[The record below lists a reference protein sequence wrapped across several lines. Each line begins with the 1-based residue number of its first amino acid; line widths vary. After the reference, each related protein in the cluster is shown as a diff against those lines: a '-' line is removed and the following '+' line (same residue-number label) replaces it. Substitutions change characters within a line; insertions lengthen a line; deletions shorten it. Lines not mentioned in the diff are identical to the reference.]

1 MKFTAKTNNAIK
13 MSLLIMFIFIC
24 MSIFVFVQP
33 FGDGPDEINR
43 FKVVTYIENHGRIPA
58 GDDPE
63 IILDGYGASYAF
75 QPILTYMIC
84 GFLLR
89 ILSPLSLSFF
99 TKLIICRYV
108 NVIFGL
114 VAAFYTVKLSKLLF
128 TDQVIASI
136 FSVAVV
142 LLPQN
147 IFIYTYVNT
156 DGAALMAVII
166 MLYGLLRGYKENFD
180 FKALASISL
189 GIAICLLSY
198 YNCYGYILVT
208 FLAFIAYFIHN
219 KDIKGMFKKGLPV
232 AGIVI
237 LLAGWWF
244 VRNAILYNGDVFAL
258 TARKACALN
267 TGDPAWLL
275 EMSKTY
281 RNEGYSFFYM
291 LFHSSYLTLVW
302 RSFIAM
308 FGPMI
313 IPTHH
318 YVYIAFALLFYVC
331 LIGLFF
337 PYKSTKLAAFE
348 GKKKLFIELTLIV
361 GALIPAGL
369 ALFYSYSWDFQPQ
382 GRYYLPCLIP
392 FFALLTSGIE
402 KLIGFT
408 GTLITKK
415 AKKETA
421 LELTKA
427 VSFYA
432 LTAFFVLSLI
442 ISVYAML
449 KYYNVL

>member
-1 MKFTAKTNNAIK
+1 MKFSAKTNNTIK
-13 MSLLIMFIFIC
+13 MALLFMFIFVC
-24 MSIFVFVQP
+24 MSVFVFVQP

-75 QPILTYMIC
+75 QPILTYMID

-89 ILSPLSLSFF
+89 ALSFLSLSFPA
-99 TKLIICRYV
+99 KLIIARYV

-114 VAAFYTVKLSKLLF
+114 VAAFYAVKLSKLLF
-128 TDQVIASI
+128 KDEKIASI
-136 FSVAVV
+136 FSAAVI

-156 DGAALMAVII
+156 DGAALMAVTI
-166 MLYGLLRGYKENFD
+166 MLYGLIRGYKENFD
-180 FKALASISL
+180 VRSLVSISL
-189 GIAICLLSY
+189 GIVICLLSY

-208 FLAFIAYFIHN
+208 FVAFIAYFIHN
-219 KDIKGMFKKGLPV
+219 KDIKGMLKKGLPI
-232 AGIVI
+232 AAIVI

-244 VRNAILYNGDVFAL
+244 IRNAILYNGDVFAL
-258 TARKACALN
+258 SARKACAQA

-275 EMSKTY
+275 QMSKTY
-281 RNEGYSFFYM
+281 KNEGYSLFYM

-308 FGPMI
+308 FGPML

-337 PYKSTKLAAFE
+337 PYKSTKLGAFE
-348 GKKKLFIELTLIV
+348 GKKKLFLELALIV
-361 GALIPAGL
+361 GAIIPAGL

-392 FFALLTSGIE
+392 FFFLLTSGIE
-402 KLIGFT
+402 RLIGFI
-408 GTLITKK
+408 GELSLKITKK
-415 AKKETA
+415 E
-421 LELTKA
+421 KA
-427 VSFYA
+427 PSFIKAFSFYA
-432 LTAFFVLSLI
+432 LSIFFVLSLA
-442 ISVYAML
+442 ISVYEMV
-449 KYYNVL
+449 KYYSI

>member
-1 MKFTAKTNNAIK
+1 MKFSAKTNNAIK
-13 MSLLIMFIFIC
+13 MALLFLFIFVC
-24 MSIFVFVQP
+24 MSFFVFVQP

-75 QPILTYMIC
+75 QPILTYMID

-89 ILSPLSLSFF
+89 ALSFLSLSFPA
-99 TKLIICRYV
+99 KLIIARYV

-128 TDQVIASI
+128 KDEMIASL
-136 FSVAVV
+136 FSLAVI

-166 MLYGLLRGYKENFD
+166 MLYGLIRGYKENFD
-180 FKALASISL
+180 IRSLVSISL
-189 GIAICLLSY
+189 GIVICLLSY

-208 FLAFIAYFIHN
+208 FVAFMAYFIHN
-219 KDIKGMFKKGLPV
+219 KDIKGMFKKGLPI

-244 VRNAILYNGDVFAL
+244 IRNAILYNGDVFAL
-258 TARKACALN
+258 TARKACALD

-275 EMSKTY
+275 QMSKTY
-281 RNEGYSFFYM
+281 KNEGYSLFYM
-291 LFHSSYLTLVW
+291 LFHSSYLPLVW

-308 FGPMI
+308 FGPML

-318 YVYIAFALLFYVC
+318 YVYIAFALLFYAC
-331 LIGLFF
+331 ILGLFL
-337 PYKSTKLAAFE
+337 PYKSTKYDGFSKNQKNILRITF
-348 GKKKLFIELTLIV
+348 IV

-392 FFALLTSGIE
+392 FFFLLTSGIE
-402 KLIGFT
+402 KLIGFI
-408 GTLITKK
+408 GELSLKITKK
-415 AKKETA
+415 E
-421 LELTKA
+421 KA
-427 VSFYA
+427 PSFIKAFSFYA
-432 LTAFFVLSLI
+432 LSIFFVLSLAV
-442 ISVYAML
+442 SVYEMV
-449 KYYNVL
+449 KYYSI

>member
-1 MKFTAKTNNAIK
+1 MKFSAKTNNAIK
-13 MSLLIMFIFIC
+13 MALLFLFIFVC
-24 MSIFVFVQP
+24 MSFFVFVQP

-75 QPILTYMIC
+75 QPILTYMID

-89 ILSPLSLSFF
+89 ALSFLSLSFPA
-99 TKLIICRYV
+99 KLIIARYV

-128 TDQVIASI
+128 KDEMIASL
-136 FSVAVV
+136 FSLAVI

-166 MLYGLLRGYKENFD
+166 MLYGLIRGYKENFD
-180 FKALASISL
+180 VRSLVPISL
-189 GIAICLLSY
+189 GIVICLLSY

-208 FLAFIAYFIHN
+208 FVAFMAYFIHN
-219 KDIKGMFKKGLPV
+219 KDIKGMFKKGLPI

-244 VRNAILYNGDVFAL
+244 IRNAILYNGDVFAL
-258 TARKACALN
+258 TARKACALD

-275 EMSKTY
+275 QMSKTY
-281 RNEGYSFFYM
+281 KNEGYSLFYM
-291 LFHSSYLTLVW
+291 LFHSSYLPLVW

-308 FGPMI
+308 FGPML

-318 YVYIAFALLFYVC
+318 YVYIAFALLFYAC
-331 LIGLFF
+331 ILGLFL
-337 PYKSTKLAAFE
+337 PYKSTKYDGFSKNQKNILRITF
-348 GKKKLFIELTLIV
+348 IV

-392 FFALLTSGIE
+392 FFFLLTSGME
-402 KLIGFT
+402 KLIGFL
-408 GTLITKK
+408 GEVSFKITKK
-415 AKKETA
+415 E
-421 LELTKA
+421 KA
-427 VSFYA
+427 PSFIKAFSFYA
-432 LTAFFVLSLI
+432 LSIFFVLSLAV
-442 ISVYAML
+442 SVYEMV
-449 KYYNVL
+449 KYYSI

>member
-1 MKFTAKTNNAIK
+1 MKFSAKTNNAIK
-13 MSLLIMFIFIC
+13 MALLFLFIFVC
-24 MSIFVFVQP
+24 MSFFVFVQP

-75 QPILTYMIC
+75 QPILTYMID

-89 ILSPLSLSFF
+89 ALSFLSLSFPA
-99 TKLIICRYV
+99 KLIIARYV

-128 TDQVIASI
+128 KDEMIASL
-136 FSVAVV
+136 FSLAVI

-156 DGAALMAVII
+156 DGAALMAVTI
-166 MLYGLLRGYKENFD
+166 MLYGLIRGYKENFD
-180 FKALASISL
+180 VRSLVSISL
-189 GIAICLLSY
+189 GIVICLLSY

-208 FLAFIAYFIHN
+208 FVAFMAYFIHN
-219 KDIKGMFKKGLPV
+219 KDIKGMFKKGLPI

-244 VRNAILYNGDVFAL
+244 IRNAILYNGDVFAL
-258 TARKACALN
+258 TARKACALD

-275 EMSKTY
+275 QMSKTY
-281 RNEGYSFFYM
+281 KNEGYSLFYM
-291 LFHSSYLTLVW
+291 LFHSSYLPLVW

-308 FGPMI
+308 FGPML

-318 YVYIAFALLFYVC
+318 YVYIAFALLFYAC
-331 LIGLFF
+331 ILGLFL
-337 PYKSTKLAAFE
+337 PYKSTKYDGFSKNQKSILR
-348 GKKKLFIELTLIV
+348 ITLIV
-361 GALIPAGL
+361 GALIPAVL
-369 ALFYSYSWDFQPQ
+369 AIFYSYSWDFQPQ

-392 FFALLTSGIE
+392 FFFLLTSGME
-402 KLIGFT
+402 KLIGFL
-408 GTLITKK
+408 GEVSFKITKK
-415 AKKETA
+415 E
-421 LELTKA
+421 KA
-427 VSFYA
+427 PSFIKAFSFYA
-432 LTAFFVLSLI
+432 LSVFFVLSLA
-442 ISVYAML
+442 ISVYEMV
-449 KYYNVL
+449 KYYSI

>member
-1 MKFTAKTNNAIK
+1 MKFSAKTNNAIK
-13 MSLLIMFIFIC
+13 MSFLIMFILVC
-24 MSIFVFVQP
+24 MSFFVFVQP

-43 FKVVTYIENHGRIPA
+43 FKVVTYIENHGKIPA

-84 GFLLR
+84 GFVLR

-99 TKLIICRYV
+99 SKLVICRYI

-128 TDQVIASI
+128 KDQKIASL
-136 FSVAVV
+136 FSLAVI

-156 DGAALMAVII
+156 DGAALMAVTI

-180 FKALASISL
+180 IGSLVAISL
-189 GIAICLLSY
+189 GIVVCLLSY

-208 FLAFIAYFIHN
+208 FVAFMAYFIHN
-219 KDIKGMFKKGLPV
+219 KDIKGMFKKGLPI

-244 VRNAILYNGDVFAL
+244 IRNAILYNGDVFAL
-258 TARKACALN
+258 TARKACALD

-275 EMSKTY
+275 QMSKTY
-281 RNEGYSFFYM
+281 KNEGYSLFYM

-308 FGPMI
+308 FGPML

-318 YVYIAFALLFYVC
+318 YVYIAFALLFYAS
-331 LIGLFF
+331 LMGLFV
-337 PYKSTKLAAFE
+337 PYKSSKLGAFE
-348 GKKKLFIELTLIV
+348 GKKKLFIRLTLII

-392 FFALLTSGIE
+392 FFALLTAGIE
-402 KLIGFT
+402 KLIGFI
-408 GTLITKK
+408 GTLISKK

-421 LELTKA
+421 IDLTKA

-432 LTAFFVLSLI
+432 LSAFFVLSLL
-442 ISVYAML
+442 ISVYYML

>member
-1 MKFTAKTNNAIK
+1 MKFSAKTNNAIK
-13 MSLLIMFIFIC
+13 MALLIMFIFVC
-24 MSIFVFVQP
+24 MSVFVFVQP

-43 FKVVTYIENHGRIPA
+43 FKVVTYIENHGKIPA

-84 GFLLR
+84 GFVLR

-99 TKLIICRYV
+99 SKLVICRYI

-128 TDQVIASI
+128 KDQKIASL
-136 FSVAVV
+136 FSLAVI

-156 DGAALMAVII
+156 DGAALMAVTI
-166 MLYGLLRGYKENFD
+166 MLYGLIRGYKENFD
-180 FKALASISL
+180 IRSLVAISL
-189 GIAICLLSY
+189 GIVVCLLSY

-208 FLAFIAYFIHN
+208 FLAFIAFFSHN
-219 KDIKGMFKKGLPV
+219 KDIKGMFKKGLPI
-232 AGIVI
+232 AAAVI

-244 VRNAILYNGDVFAL
+244 IRNAVLYNGDVFAL
-258 TARKACALN
+258 TARKACAQA

-275 EMSKTY
+275 QMSKTY
-281 RNEGYSFFYM
+281 KNEGYSLFYM
-291 LFHSSYLTLVW
+291 LFNSSYLPLVW

-308 FGPMI
+308 FGPML

-318 YVYIAFALLFYVC
+318 YVYVAFALLFYVC
-331 LIGLFF
+331 ILGLFL
-337 PYKSTKLAAFE
+337 PYKSTKYDGFSNNQKNILRITF
-348 GKKKLFIELTLIV
+348 IV

-392 FFALLTSGIE
+392 FFFLLTSGIE
-402 KLIGFT
+402 KLIGFL
-408 GTLITKK
+408 GELSFKITKK
-415 AKKETA
+415 E
-421 LELTKA
+421 KA
-427 VSFYA
+427 PSFVKAFSFYA
-432 LTAFFVLSLI
+432 LSIFFVLSLAV
-442 ISVYAML
+442 SVYEMV
-449 KYYNVL
+449 KYYSI

>member
-1 MKFTAKTNNAIK
+1 MKFSAKTNNAIK
-13 MSLLIMFIFIC
+13 MALLFMFIFVC
-24 MSIFVFVQP
+24 MSVFVFVQP

-84 GFLLR
+84 GFVLR

-99 TKLIICRYV
+99 SKLVICRYI

-114 VAAFYTVKLSKLLF
+114 VAACYTVKLSKLLF
-128 TDQVIASI
+128 KDERIASI
-136 FSVAVV
+136 FSTAVI

-166 MLYGLLRGYKENFD
+166 MLYGLIRGYKENFD
-180 FKALASISL
+180 VRSLVSISL
-189 GIAICLLSY
+189 GIVICLLSY

-208 FLAFIAYFIHN
+208 FVAFIAYFIHN
-219 KDIKGMFKKGLPV
+219 KDIKGMFKKGLPI

-244 VRNAILYNGDVFAL
+244 IRNAILYNGDVFAL
-258 TARKACALN
+258 TARKACAQA

-275 EMSKTY
+275 QMSKTY
-281 RNEGYSFFYM
+281 KNEGYSLFYM

-308 FGPMI
+308 FGPML

-318 YVYIAFALLFYVC
+318 YVYIAFALLFYAC
-331 LIGLFF
+331 ILGLFL
-337 PYKSTKLAAFE
+337 PYKSTKYDGFSKNQKSILRITF
-348 GKKKLFIELTLIV
+348 IV

-369 ALFYSYSWDFQPQ
+369 AVFYSYSWDFQPQ

-392 FFALLTSGIE
+392 FFFLLTSGIE
-402 KLIGFT
+402 KLIGFI
-408 GTLITKK
+408 GELSLKITKK
-415 AKKETA
+415 E
-421 LELTKA
+421 KA
-427 VSFYA
+427 PSFIKAFSFYA
-432 LTAFFVLSLI
+432 LSVFFVLSLA
-442 ISVYAML
+442 ISVYEMV
-449 KYYNVL
+449 KYYSI